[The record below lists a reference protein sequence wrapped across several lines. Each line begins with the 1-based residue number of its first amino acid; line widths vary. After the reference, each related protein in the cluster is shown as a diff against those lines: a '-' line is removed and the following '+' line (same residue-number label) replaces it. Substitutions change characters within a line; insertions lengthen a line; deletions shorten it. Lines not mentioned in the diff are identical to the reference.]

1 VHALV
6 NEAKTAETPIWSQ
19 FDLVSWLL

>member
-19 FDLVSWLL
+19 FDLVSRLL